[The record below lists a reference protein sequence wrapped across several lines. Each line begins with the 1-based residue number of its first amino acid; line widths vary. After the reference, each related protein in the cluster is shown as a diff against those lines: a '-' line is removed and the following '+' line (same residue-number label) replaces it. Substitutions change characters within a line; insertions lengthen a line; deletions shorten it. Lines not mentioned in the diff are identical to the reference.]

1 MITVIGDLVVDIIV
15 SKGATNFATDTDG
28 SIGMSPGGQ
37 ANNVAAWIAHEGVAS
52 RLIGKVGDD
61 PFGIYLLDQAKKQGI
76 SCEVSVDPS
85 APTGKIVVLVDR
97 ETGERSMIPDRGA
110 NLNLGESD
118 IRGVE
123 ESDILYLSG
132 YSFFAEKPRKAI
144 SSAKKTAVSNGI
156 PVALDPSSTHFLQ
169 ACKQDFLRFLDGV
182 TFLVPNY
189 EEGVLLTG
197 ETEPQRILT
206 ALKELVPCPI
216 LKLGADGCLF
226 YENDVC
232 VKLSAPKVTAVDV
245 TGAGDSFIGSFLATY
260 AITKDIRKSVE
271 RAIEVSSQV
280 VTRIGAC
287 PCPAAKHN

>member
-1 MITVIGDLVVDIIV
+1 MITVIGDLLADIIV

-28 SIGMSPGGQ
+28 SIDICPGGQ

-76 SCEVSVDPS
+76 SCAVSVDPN
-85 APTGKIVVLVDR
+85 AQTGKIVILVDR

-110 NLNLGESD
+110 NLNLCESD
-118 IRGVE
+118 IHGVE

-132 YSFFAEKPRKAI
+132 YSFFEETTRKAI
-144 SSAKKTAVSNGI
+144 VAAKKTAISKGI
-156 PVALDPSSTHFLQ
+156 PVALDPSSTHFLRI
-169 ACKQDFLRFLDGV
+169 CKDDFLRFLDGV
-182 TFLVPNY
+182 TFLIPNY

-197 ETEPQRILT
+197 ETDPHHILA
-206 ALKELVPCPI
+206 ALQELVPCPV
-216 LKLGADGCLF
+216 LKLGADGCIF

-232 VKLSAPKVTAVDV
+232 VKLPAPKVTAVDV

-260 AITKDIRKSVE
+260 VTTKDMRKSVE
-271 RAIEVSSQV
+271 RAIEISSQV
-280 VTRIGAC
+280 VTRIGAR
-287 PCPAAKHN
+287 PC